1 MPGKSGISA
10 SELARNY
17 GVSLNEFT
25 DEVLALLARLE
36 RDAPAERVLAHR
48 REVCAAV
55 SAAMTFALDASTLS
69 AEERD
74 KLDPLLR
81 EVLLP
86 FWNRHCASEQGAA
99 EYIAARQ
106 SFYLAHRVAGS
117 QVRTAVSIVTLL
129 AGALDLPA
137 DQKDQLIRS
146 LSPAFAH
153 RMVSDVYR
161 LNDLRAKFGVQLSML
176 GLLCT
181 LLEVSMSCESILR
194 VLGAR

>member
-36 RDAPAERVLAHR
+36 SDVPAERVAARR

-55 SAAMTFALDASTLS
+55 SAAMTFALDASTLT
-69 AEERD
+69 AEERQ

-86 FWNRHCASEQGAA
+86 FWNRHCAADQRAA
-99 EYIAARQ
+99 EYIGARQ

-129 AGALDLPA
+129 ADALDLSA
-137 DQKDQLIRS
+137 ARRAELIQS

-153 RMVSDVYR
+153 RMVSDLYR
-161 LNDLRAKFGVQLSML
+161 LNDLRARFGVQLSLL

-181 LLEVSMSCESILR
+181 FLELSMSCESILR

>member
-25 DEVLALLARLE
+25 DEVLALLARSE
-36 RDAPAERVLAHR
+36 SDAPAERVVARR

-55 SAAMTFALDASTLS
+55 SAAMTVALDASTLS
-69 AEERD
+69 PEERGT
-74 KLDPLLR
+74 LDPLLR

-86 FWNRHCASEQGAA
+86 FWSRHCAAEPDPAA
-99 EYIAARQ
+99 YIAARQ
-106 SFYLAHRVAGS
+106 SFYLANRVAGS
-117 QVRTAVSIVTLL
+117 QVRTAVSIVTRL
-129 AGALDLPA
+129 ADTLELPA
-137 DQKDQLIRS
+137 GCKAELIQA

-161 LNDLRAKFGVQLSML
+161 LNDLRARFGVQIPML
-176 GLLCT
+176 GLVCA
-181 LLEVSMSCESILR
+181 LLEVSMTCEPILR
-194 VLGAR
+194 GLTR